1 MSAEEAEAEPKKTRE
16 GAGAKELD
24 AMNVEERRQFT
35 QAARRPPSQLLG
47 DVNGVGAKAAKTA
60 LGPPLLR
67 VISVMGLAVMRVG
80 PRNCLWMCRLP
91 TLFMKQKVR

>member
-24 AMNVEERRQFT
+24 AMNVEE
-35 QAARRPPSQLLG
+35 AARRPPSQLLG